1 MQIRLFPR
9 WRRRR
14 RRRDPRHEARRRR
27 ANGRRRLAALALVA
41 AAAAA
46 AGVAIGRDPAPAL
59 EPEPESESE
68 PELDVSVK
76 RVVGQQLMVRM
87 ETATDGLERQA
98 RRGEIGGVVLFPA
111 EPEQVGRQVDRLQR
125 AAIEGGNPPL
135 LVAVDQEGAEVRRFP
150 DEPPGIPPR
159 SLKNVG
165 GAAAAR
171 VEGRATGVFL
181 KKAGVN
187 VDLAPVLDVPESED
201 SFIFLRAYGQDAEI
215 VAELGAGFIRGLLLE
230 DVAPT
235 AKHFPGLGR
244 APFDTD
250 VSFATVSADLALIRA
265 DLEPFEAAIKAGVPI
280 VMVASALYSA
290 FDDQVQAVRSSRV
303 VKRLRRGLG
312 FDGVVMS
319 DDLEAEA
326 IVSTVTPADA
336 ALDASKAGVDL
347 FLFARTGAP
356 AKQAADRLERAAKRG
371 DRARSAL
378 VASYRR
384 IVELKDRFAS
394 PPTNVDEPRPDG
406 GT

>member
-1 MQIRLFPR
+1 M
-9 WRRRR
+9 
-14 RRRDPRHEARRRR
+14 
-27 ANGRRRLAALALVA
+27 
-41 AAAAA
+41 
-46 AGVAIGRDPAPAL
+46 
-59 EPEPESESE
+59 
-68 PELDVSVK
+68 
-76 RVVGQQLMVRM
+76 
-87 ETATDGLERQA
+87 
-98 RRGEIGGVVLFPA
+98 
-111 EPEQVGRQVDRLQR
+111 
-125 AAIEGGNPPL
+125 
-135 LVAVDQEGAEVRRFP
+135 
-150 DEPPGIPPR
+150 
-159 SLKNVG
+159 
-165 GAAAAR
+165 
-171 VEGRATGVFL
+171 FL
-181 KKAGVN
+181 KTAGVN

-394 PPTNVDEPRPDG
+394 PPTNVNEPRPDG